1 VIQAQ
6 DIHGMY
12 AIIPTP
18 AKPDAGK
25 LDATDTV
32 DLDETERL
40 INALIRDGS
49 TGLIAL
55 GTTGECATLS
65 DPDYRAFVTCVLETV
80 NRRVPTFIGA
90 TALGGHEV
98 ARRLRFIGEQGA
110 DGALLGLPMWQ
121 PVTNSMAI
129 DFFAQ
134 VSDAFP
140 QLAVMAYANTRAFRY
155 AFPLEFWSALVQ
167 SAPTVTSAKVSRA
180 HGLSD
185 LIKATNE
192 KIHFMPSDMI
202 VHEFHATSPQTTT
215 ACWATAA
222 GMNPVPSVA
231 LMKAIEAGNQEAIKT
246 LVSAIAWANEPIM
259 PLISQPELFAHYN
272 IQMEKTRIN
281 AAGYSYCG
289 PVRPPYH
296 DFPEEHA
303 ESARECGRRWA
314 RLCQAY
320 AGDFVFDHRP
330 WE

>member
-1 VIQAQ
+1 MIKAQ
-6 DIHGMY
+6 DIRGMY

-18 AKPDAGK
+18 AKPDAGR

-65 DPDYRAFVTCVLETV
+65 DPDYRAFVACVLETV

-98 ARRLRFIGEQGA
+98 ARRLRFIGEQRA

-121 PVTNSMAI
+121 PVTTRMAI

-134 VSDAFP
+134 VSGAFP
-140 QLAVMAYANTRAFRY
+140 HLAVMAYANARAFRY
-155 AFPLEFWSALVQ
+155 TFPPEFWSALVQ
-167 SAPTVTSAKVSRA
+167 AAPTVTSAKFSRA
-180 HGLSD
+180 SGLPD
-185 LIKATNE
+185 LIKATGGQ
-192 KIHFMPSDMI
+192 IHFMPSDMV
-202 VHEFHATSPQTTT
+202 VHEFHAAAPQTTT

-222 GMNPVPSVA
+222 GMNPTPSVA
-231 LMKAIEAGNQEAIKT
+231 LMKAIETGNQEAIKT
-246 LVSAIAWANEPIM
+246 LVAAIAWANEPIM
-259 PLISQPELFAHYN
+259 PLVSNPELFAHYN

-281 AAGYSYCG
+281 SAGYSRCG

-296 DFPEEHA
+296 DFPEAHA
-303 ESARECGRRWA
+303 EPARECGRRWEK
-314 RLCQAY
+314 LCQAY
-320 AGDFVFDHRP
+320 AGDFVFGHRP